1 MSDRGGLQVTFHYT
15 RVEGDGGQ
23 WVLSV
28 IRGGL
33 QVSTKKQEKDH
44 LNELLQEVM
53 RVEKRYAHEQYGAKN
68 DRRNELKKAVNR
80 IATET
85 ERKNGN

>member
-1 MSDRGGLQVTFHYT
+1 MPAQ
-15 RVEGDGGQ
+15 Q
-23 WVLSV
+23 
-28 IRGGL
+28 
-33 QVSTKKQEKDH
+33 QEKSH

-80 IATET
+80 IASEM
-85 ERKNGN
+85 ERQNGN

>member
-1 MSDRGGLQVTFHYT
+1 MP
-15 RVEGDGGQ
+15 
-23 WVLSV
+23 
-28 IRGGL
+28 I
-33 QVSTKKQEKDH
+33 KKQEKDH